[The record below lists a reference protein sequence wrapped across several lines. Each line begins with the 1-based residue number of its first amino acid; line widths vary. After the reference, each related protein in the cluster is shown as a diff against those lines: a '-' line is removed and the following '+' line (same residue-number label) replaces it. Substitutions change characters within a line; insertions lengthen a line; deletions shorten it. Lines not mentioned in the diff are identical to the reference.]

1 MDAHQLS
8 QSLPPGFHWEAP
20 FTSSILPPHL
30 VAVPDDD
37 IDAWL
42 ATITPA
48 RDSDGAIATIRRHR
62 SVKDHVT
69 RPFRT
74 DAAAVG
80 WVARWLAGQGEV
92 VRAEL
97 AAPWPMTTVSG

>member
-1 MDAHQLS
+1 MNSHQLS

-20 FTSSILPPHL
+20 FACSILPPHL

-37 IDAWL
+37 IEAWL
-42 ATITPA
+42 ATVTPA
-48 RDSDGAIATIRRHR
+48 RDSDGAIATIRRHLGI
-62 SVKDHVT
+62 KDHVS

-74 DAAAVG
+74 DAAAVA
-80 WVARWLAGQGEV
+80 WVARWLESQGAA

-97 AAPWPMTTVSG
+97 SAA